1 MSSQQQLGLVAPLG
15 EVDHIR
21 TLSENLSSLLLNDS
35 YQDIT
40 LVVENQRIPAHKV
53 ILAARS
59 EYFRYV
65 RSWFPTRNCCCDAG
79 WFFRAL
85 LYGGLQESQQ
95 QEIELKDINPIA
107 FKLLLMYIYT
117 GCINLYNMKVN
128 FCCLFNN
135 TLATILNTHYSGGTH
150 KRSTGIGSP
159 VCFSWAR
166 TSNIRVFEINS

>member
-65 RSWFPTRNCCCDAG
+65 RS
-79 WFFRAL
+79 
-85 LYGGLQESQQ
+85 
-95 QEIELKDINPIA
+95 
-107 FKLLLMYIYT
+107 
-117 GCINLYNMKVN
+117 
-128 FCCLFNN
+128 
-135 TLATILNTHYSGGTH
+135 
-150 KRSTGIGSP
+150 
-159 VCFSWAR
+159 
-166 TSNIRVFEINS
+166 